1 MQTLFI
7 LLEFIRK
14 VPKIGDSSQKDS
26 VISSLYS
33 CNESDKLN
41 KRVFL
46 VINTPKKYYTGH
58 EFNLRR
64 EIMRAEKNKKK
75 KRVKKIVLLIV
86 IFSLLG
92 IGAYLTYA
100 FMSANHFFNSIQGE
114 PIPSNEENDIVVLEN
129 KEPFSILLLGVDE
142 RPGDI
147 GRADTIMVATVNP
160 TSEDIKL
167 VSISR
172 DTLIEL
178 PDTGEA
184 DKINATYAYG
194 GIPYV
199 IETVENYLDIPIQY
213 YAQINFQGMV
223 DLVDAVGGIE
233 VISPLDFT
241 VQDSTENADT
251 IHIEKGKQ
259 HLNGEEAL
267 GYARMRKQDPR
278 GDWGRQE
285 RQRQVI
291 EAIVDET
298 VSISSLANFNTIFNA
313 IAPNLKTNLSGRDIW
328 ILGTN
333 YASAARNIES
343 LTLDGEADTIYF
355 PSYGQDVYVW
365 VPYEDTIEEIQQ
377 VLQEHLEIDSM
388 NANVPSEEST
398 ISETESEAE

>member
-1 MQTLFI
+1 MRSTD
-7 LLEFIRK
+7 RK
-14 VPKIGDSSQKDS
+14 
-26 VISSLYS
+26 
-33 CNESDKLN
+33 
-41 KRVFL
+41 
-46 VINTPKKYYTGH
+46 
-58 EFNLRR
+58 
-64 EIMRAEKNKKK
+64 KKK
-75 KRVKKIVLLIV
+75 KRTKWIVLSVLIF
-86 IFSLLG
+86 IILG
-92 IGAYLTYA
+92 IGTYLTYA

-114 PIPSNEENDIVVLEN
+114 PIPSDDANEQVIIEN

-167 VSISR
+167 VSIPR

-178 PDTGEA
+178 PDTQEE

-199 IETVENYLDIPIQY
+199 IDTVEEYLEIPIQY

-223 DLVDAVGGIE
+223 DLVDAVGGID
-233 VISPLDFT
+233 VNSPLKFT
-241 VQDSTENADT
+241 VQDSTEKADA
-251 IHIEKGKQ
+251 IHIEEGNQ

-298 VSISSLANFNTIFNA
+298 ISISSLTNFNTIFNA
-313 IAPNLKTNLSGRDIW
+313 IAPNLKTNLTGREIW

-333 YASAARNIES
+333 YAPAARNIES
-343 LTLDGEADTIYF
+343 LTLDGEADTVYF
-355 PSYGQDVYVW
+355 STYGQDVYVW
-365 VPYEDTIEEIQQ
+365 VPYEETLEEIRQ
-377 VLQEHLEIDSM
+377 VLQEHLEINSSNNDISI
-388 NANVPSEEST
+388 EESN
-398 ISETESEAE
+398 TEIE